1 MAAIDI
7 YQSPIS
13 ENPMRV
19 VVSGAAGQICYSL
32 LFGIA
37 RGQLLGKNQKI
48 DLVLLDIEPAMKALE
63 GVIMELKDG
72 AFPLVN
78 QLIGTCDY
86 QEAFTD
92 ADVCLLVGAF
102 PRKKGMLRAD
112 MLKINAGIF
121 KGQGESMNKYAKKT
135 CKTLVV
141 GNPAN
146 TNALICSTY
155 APSIPKENFTAMTRL
170 DHHRALGQIADKIGC
185 RVGKIKNV
193 VIWGNHSKTQVPDLN
208 QAIVDDLP
216 AEGFTSPVRTL
227 INDEEWCNEEF
238 VKCVQQRGAAI
249 IEARGFSSA
258 ASAANAALAHVR
270 DWFLGT
276 PRGTWVS
283 MAVPSDG
290 SYGVPKGIVYSFPCV
305 CSGGE
310 YKIVQGLKPNA
321 FTRKMMDITAKE
333 LQDEAKEA
341 DVYQDEEMGEAKSQN

>member
-48 DLVLLDIEPAMKALE
+48 DLILLDIEPAMKALE

-86 QEAFTD
+86 KEAFTD

-121 KGQGESMNKYAKKT
+121 KGQGESMNQYAKKT

-208 QAIVDDLP
+208 QAIVEDLP
-216 AEGFTSPVRTL
+216 AEGFTSPVRPL
-227 INDEEWCNEEF
+227 INDEEWCNNEF

-333 LQDEAKEA
+333 LEDEAKEA
-341 DVYQDEEMGEAKSQN
+341 NVYQGDAMGEAKTQN